1 MDRTLTHRLRAALR
15 PVAAGFAYPG
25 DVPDSMGKRAVREA
39 KAKKADARE
48 VRRLARNQRRED
60 RANGLIAPGPELAEP
75 EPDIAMEPDE
85 TV

>member
-1 MDRTLTHRLRAALR
+1 
-15 PVAAGFAYPG
+15 
-25 DVPDSMGKRAVREA
+25 MGKRAVREA

-48 VRRLARNQRRED
+48 QRRLARNQRRED

-75 EPDIAMEPDE
+75 DPDIAMEPDA

>member
-1 MDRTLTHRLRAALR
+1 MAVPSASRALR
-15 PVAAGFAYPG
+15 RERRRFTYPCG
-25 DVPDSMGKRAVREA
+25 VPDSMGKRAVREA

-48 VRRLARNQRRED
+48 QRRLARNQRRED

-75 EPDIAMEPDE
+75 DPDIATGPDA